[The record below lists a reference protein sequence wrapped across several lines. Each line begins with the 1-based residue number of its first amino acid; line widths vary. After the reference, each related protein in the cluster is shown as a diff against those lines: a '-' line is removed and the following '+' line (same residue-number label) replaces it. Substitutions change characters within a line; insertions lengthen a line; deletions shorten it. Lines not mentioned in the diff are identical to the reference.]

1 MMDTLKVSLAL
12 LAACLIA
19 LSNPVAA
26 QSKIPPQSGS
36 AANPPGD
43 RGMVKN
49 PDASPQG
56 APSDS
61 GIITKPPKVDQEA
74 VQAPPTNGEAKI
86 KDATE
91 DIDRRNR
98 KKTEDKIK
106 PRKGPGKPD
115 AAQ

>member
-1 MMDTLKVSLAL
+1 METLKISFAL
-12 LAACLIA
+12 LAASLVA
-19 LSNPVAA
+19 LSNPAAA

-36 AANPPGD
+36 PANPPGD

-49 PDASPQG
+49 PDAPPPG
-56 APSDS
+56 TPSDP
-61 GIITKPPKVDQEA
+61 GIITKPPKVDPEA

-86 KDATE
+86 KNAAE

-98 KKTEDKIK
+98 KRTEDKIK
-106 PRKGPGKPD
+106 QRKGPDKRG

>member
-1 MMDTLKVSLAL
+1 MNTLKMSLAS
-12 LAACLIA
+12 LAAGLIV
-19 LSNPVAA
+19 LSNPAAA

-36 AANPPGD
+36 AASPSGD

-49 PDASPQG
+49 PDARPQG
-56 APSDS
+56 VPSDP
-61 GIITKPPKVDQEA
+61 GIISVPPKVDQEA

-98 KKTEDKIK
+98 KRTEEKMM
-106 PRKGPGKPD
+106 PRKGPGKPE